1 MNRSLVSANKAP
13 AVFAQ
18 PWVRAL
24 SALGLA
30 AGVWALSAGASNA
43 HAGDVYWSVGVQ
55 SPGVQLGVSNAP
67 PAPVYVHRPRPQAVY
82 VQPTPVVVYP
92 GYRHVRQVREV
103 VPVVREPVVV
113 YQNAPQYVVVDPWG
127 ARVGR
132 GHGGRRDRHDGNDR
146 YDRHDR
152 DDRNDWR
159 ERGHG
164 HRH

>member
-1 MNRSLVSANKAP
+1 MNRSLVLARKVP

-30 AGVWALSAGASNA
+30 AGVWALSAGASTA
-43 HAGDVYWSVGVQ
+43 HAADVYWSVGVQ

-92 GYRHVRQVREV
+92 GYRHVRPV
-103 VPVVREPVVV
+103 VQVVREPVVV
-113 YQNAPQYVVVDPWG
+113 YQNAPQYVVVDPWRAG
-127 ARVGR
+127 IGR
-132 GHGGRRDRHDGNDR
+132 GYDGRRDRHDGHDR
-146 YDRHDR
+146 Y
-152 DDRNDWR
+152 DRNDWR